1 MRQPQLLE
9 EVGCDFRQ
17 VVVREVQDLSVAI
30 DDARYRRQR
39 RIHAFDGLTIE
50 GKKIA
55 SVTTIILQRV
65 LLNGT
70 TDTVINWL
78 MGSNL
83 S

>member
-39 RIHAFDGLTIE
+39 RVHAFDGLTIE
-50 GKKIA
+50 RKKFA
-55 SVTTIILQRV
+55 SLLSIILQWV
-65 LLNGT
+65 LLNGI
-70 TDTVINWL
+70 TDAVINR
-78 MGSNL
+78 
-83 S
+83 

>member
-39 RIHAFDGLTIE
+39 RVHALDGLTIE
-50 GKKIA
+50 RKKFA
-55 SVTTIILQRV
+55 SLLSII
-65 LLNGT
+65 GT
-70 TDTVINWL
+70 SV
-78 MGSNL
+78 SFA
-83 S
+83 